1 MTKKIPIKF
10 TVIIF
15 ALFLV
20 GVISCFV
27 LIRGRR
33 PSSNSI
39 LQNRQEKID
48 NGEDKISY
56 FGVIDGKHDD
66 LKGKR
71 IQWTGMISD
80 RSHIDGIKFWIVDS
94 DHQPSSWNY
103 YEWFLAVSDKVNMR
117 SKLSK
122 YEGSWVIYIMEK
134 YGGIKKFDINSST
147 IYQITGI
154 FDGSDCDFYDQK
166 YMDNNQV
173 CIPRVIV
180 DRIEKIGSIP
190 FFKKYPVVEKIGNY
204 SANLDLTSHPQAKN
218 FKSVLSN
225 AYSKGPNFA
234 GHYTIATWGC
244 GSPCQLVAVMNHED
258 GKVFF
263 LPHSTQVGSDFKLDS
278 NLFITNPPEV
288 LDEYRA
294 EAEKHYSPLMSWE
307 KFSSEYYKWE
317 NDRFVLIYPAA
328 EESLGAELKHD
339 KF

>member
-1 MTKKIPIKF
+1 MTKKISIKF
-10 TVIIF
+10 TVVIF

-20 GVISCFV
+20 GAISCLV
-27 LIRGRR
+27 LIRGCRH
-33 PSSNSI
+33 SSSSI

-48 NGEDKISY
+48 NGKEKISY
-56 FGVIDGKHDD
+56 SVVNDGKHDD

-94 DHQPSSWNY
+94 DHQPSAWNY
-103 YEWFLAVSDKVNMR
+103 YEWFLALPDKANMR
-117 SKLSK
+117 FKLPK
-122 YEGSWVIYIMEK
+122 YEDNLVVYMMEK
-134 YGGIKKFDINSST
+134 YGGIKKFDISSFA

-154 FDGSDCDFYDQK
+154 FDGSDCAFYDQN
-166 YMDNNQV
+166 YMSNNRV
-173 CIPRVIV
+173 CIPKVIV

-190 FFKKYPVVEKIGNY
+190 TFEKYPVAEKSGNY
-204 SANLDLTSHPQAKN
+204 SADLDLTSHPRAKI
-218 FKSVLSN
+218 FKSVLSS

-234 GHYTIATWGC
+234 GHYTVATWGC

-328 EESLGAELKHD
+328 KEI
-339 KF
+339 